1 MITESGSNQV
11 IQDVNAADASEPTSI
26 ARWRCVA
33 QALVIIITYYYHIV
47 W

>member
-11 IQDVNAADASEPTSI
+11 IQDVNAADASEPSI

-47 W
+47 